1 MQNEFP
7 RGSTDALEFKCT
19 GPKGRGSACAWRLLV
34 RILIYQ
40 KCAILS
46 SLHAFLVPRV
56 LSFFLIT
63 CSSLQSKPK
72 GFEDGNAVCQV
83 FERESGRIGSAKAKG
98 WVICP
103 SYTSSPERLS
113 QALLYK
119 CVEVLSFPRDMIENI
134 WSDACVGEKKKGLS
148 RKSRCS
154 LWPVI
159 IFFCV
164 GVFSRQ
170 GNGGLPYV
178 PSPLTVWFP
187 PGSILTGDLKINKVL
202 SLFHSC

>member
-1 MQNEFP
+1 MH
-7 RGSTDALEFKCT
+7 GSQGHRE
-19 GPKGRGSACAWRLLV
+19 RLRLTV
-34 RILIYQ
+34 PSVNIVIS
-40 KCAILS
+40 KWAILS
-46 SLHAFLVPRV
+46 LFWAAFTPFSFPESFL
-56 LSFFLIT
+56 FFLHT
-63 CSSLQSKPK
+63 GSSLQPKPK
-72 GFEDGNAVCQV
+72 GFEDENAVCQV
-83 FERESGRIGSAKAKG
+83 FERESGRISSAKTRE

-103 SYTSSPERLS
+103 SYTSSFERRS
-113 QALLYK
+113 QELLYK

-148 RKSRCS
+148 RKSICS

-159 IFFCV
+159 IFFFV

>member
-1 MQNEFP
+1 MRNEFA

-19 GPKGRGSACAWRLLV
+19 GPKGTASACAWRFPVWILL
-34 RILIYQ
+34 YQ
-40 KCAILS
+40 SGLFWAYFVQPS
-46 SLHAFLVPRV
+46 RHSRSQSPFF
-56 LSFFLIT
+56 FFLLT
-63 CSSLQSKPK
+63 GSSLQPKPK
-72 GFEDGNAVCQV
+72 GFEDENAVCQV
-83 FERESGRIGSAKAKG
+83 FERESGRISSAKTRG

-103 SYTSSPERLS
+103 SYTSSSERRS

-159 IFFCV
+159 IFFLWECV
-164 GVFSRQ
+164 AGREMGDYRMS
-170 GNGGLPYV
+170 LP
-178 PSPLTVWFP
+178 L
-187 PGSILTGDLKINKVL
+187 
-202 SLFHSC
+202 

>member
-1 MQNEFP
+1 MRNEFP

-19 GPKGRGSACAWRLLV
+19 GPKGTGSACAWRFPVWILL
-34 RILIYQ
+34 YQ
-40 KCAILS
+40 KWAILS
-46 SLHAFLVPRV
+46 LFWAAFAPF
-56 LSFFLIT
+56 SFPESFLFCLLT
-63 CSSLQSKPK
+63 GSSLQPKPK
-72 GFEDGNAVCQV
+72 GSEDENAVCQV
-83 FERESGRIGSAKAKG
+83 FERESRRISSAKTRG

-103 SYTSSPERLS
+103 SYTSSSERRS

-159 IFFCV
+159 IFFLWECV
-164 GVFSRQ
+164 AGREMGDYRMS
-170 GNGGLPYV
+170 LP
-178 PSPLTVWFP
+178 L
-187 PGSILTGDLKINKVL
+187 
-202 SLFHSC
+202 